1 MRMTV
6 EVDDVRRLLDSA
18 ETDAVLVA
26 IEGRVEVVTPADLD
40 SPDYRGALQIATRQD
55 VLERA
60 GGAELSDRELAER
73 AEELD
78 VAVRNL
84 GG

>member
-1 MRMTV
+1 MTV
-6 EVDDVRRLLDSA
+6 EVDDVRRLLDSEEA
-18 ETDAVLVA
+18 DAVLVA
-26 IEGRVEVVTPADLD
+26 IEGRVEVVTPAELD

-55 VLERA
+55 VLQSA

>member
-1 MRMTV
+1 MTV
-6 EVDDVRRLLDSA
+6 GADDVRRLLASQDD
-18 ETDAVLVA
+18 DAALVA
-26 IEGRVEVVTPADLD
+26 LEGRVEVVTPAQLE
-40 SPDYRGALQIATRQD
+40 SPDYRGALQIATRRD

-60 GGAELSDRELAER
+60 GGAELSDRELDEQ

-78 VAVRNL
+78 SAVRNL